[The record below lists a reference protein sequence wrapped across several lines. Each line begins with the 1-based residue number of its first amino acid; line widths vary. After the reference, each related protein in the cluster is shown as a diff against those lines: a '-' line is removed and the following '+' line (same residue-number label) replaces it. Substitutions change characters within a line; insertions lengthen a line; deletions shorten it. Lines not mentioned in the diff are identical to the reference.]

1 MGTLQTQAVAH
12 STCFYSIGTDTCI
25 NSLSSE
31 TTHARGKCPSGPNRL
46 GDSLLLA
53 LVCKGYT
60 CKMEY
65 QGPKG
70 KGPGFW
76 LSLVLGPSPSP
87 LIVPVAISSSHAASA
102 SLPHIPHALVQAQQ
116 DLLSRA
122 TEDNKVPRLLASLE
136 ACPLLLGKVRSW
148 GWGSRLP

>member
-1 MGTLQTQAVAH
+1 
-12 STCFYSIGTDTCI
+12 
-25 NSLSSE
+25 
-31 TTHARGKCPSGPNRL
+31 
-46 GDSLLLA
+46 
-53 LVCKGYT
+53 
-60 CKMEY
+60 MEY

-87 LIVPVAISSSHAASA
+87 LIIPVAHLLSSVASSHTASA
-102 SLPHIPHALVQAQQ
+102 SLPRLPHALVQAQQ

-122 TEDNKVPRLLASLE
+122 TEDNKVPRLLGPLE
-136 ACPLLLGKVRSW
+136 VCPLLLRKVRSW